1 MRIIT
6 FDIETVGAMRG
17 GFDPSQLELTICCI
31 HDSETDTYDS
41 FLKEDLPR
49 LWKILETADMLVG
62 YNSDHFDIP
71 ILNKYYSGELT
82 NIKSLDLMK
91 EVQSVLGRR
100 IKLDAIAAGTLGT
113 KKSGSGLD
121 AITWWKEGN
130 IKKLRDYCIK
140 DVEIT
145 KRIFDYAPAIDYRA
159 PRSRIVDVMRY
170 SENGTPTPL
179 LAKPAPD
186 LTLRT
191 TTTTGEAIEIEAAL
205 ASRFAELTTPSRSE
219 WYGDRA
225 AYGTA
230 ARWFNEHGMLTR
242 DARGGYKWRED
253 YTDPTLR
260 ASFVRQFVDPGARSR
275 ARS

>member
-145 KRIFDYAPAIDYRA
+145 KRIFDYARDNGSIKFKELGSTQEVKLDTSAWFTPA
-159 PRSRIVDVMRY
+159 
-170 SENGTPTPL
+170 
-179 LAKPAPD
+179 AKPMTFS
-186 LTLRT
+186 L
-191 TTTTGEAIEIEAAL
+191 G
-205 ASRFAELTTPSRSE
+205 F
-219 WYGDRA
+219 
-225 AYGTA
+225 
-230 ARWFNEHGMLTR
+230 
-242 DARGGYKWRED
+242 
-253 YTDPTLR
+253 
-260 ASFVRQFVDPGARSR
+260 
-275 ARS
+275 